1 MTRLATRMSY
11 SASRLICKAVL
22 GWSPSTEGIE
32 HLVLG
37 LGRQAAPFMQQMG
50 APPNDGEVLVIEVDG
65 KCPPTATEQELSKR
79 WGKRQHAKGCSCGC
93 QRHRGK
99 AKRKARGSKKR
110 RKKGDKSKNGKE
122 VMVVVM
128 YTLRRDP
135 DGKLHGPINKKI
147 WATFGGRKAAAL
159 WRGRRQ
165 PGAALVRTRPRR
177 YRLCWMV
184 PRG

>member
-1 MTRLATRMSY
+1 MPSDSDRTRAEQAAGETSTCEGVLLRLPA
-11 SASRLICKAVL
+11 ASR
-22 GWSPSTEGIE
+22 
-32 HLVLG
+32 
-37 LGRQAAPFMQQMG
+37 Q
-50 APPNDGEVLVIEVDG
+50 GEAKG
-65 KCPPTATEQELSKR
+65 PGEQETPE
-79 WGKRQHAKGCSCGC
+79 
-93 QRHRGK
+93 
-99 AKRKARGSKKR
+99 
-110 RKKGDKSKNGKE
+110 KGDKSKNGKE

-159 WRGRRQ
+159 WAREEATS
-165 PGAALVRTRPRR
+165 AALVRTRPRR